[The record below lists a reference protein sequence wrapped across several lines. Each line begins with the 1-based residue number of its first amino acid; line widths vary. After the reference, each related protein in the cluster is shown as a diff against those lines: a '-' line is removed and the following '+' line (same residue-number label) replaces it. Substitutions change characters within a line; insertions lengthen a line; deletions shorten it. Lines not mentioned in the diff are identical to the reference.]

1 MADESARLTI
11 FAHRGARAHAPENT
25 LLAFRLGYALGA
37 DAFEC
42 DVQLTADGGLVVI
55 HDPRLN
61 RTTTGKGPVAART
74 LAELR
79 ELDAGRG
86 ERIPTLEETL
96 ALVRSYGRG
105 VNLEIKAETAEE
117 ARATAAAMEP
127 SLAALEP
134 ALRPLVLVSSFE
146 LGALPAL
153 KQRLPWLRVATLHG
167 GRQWRRP
174 DMLAP
179 ALEMGAEAIHPGTNL
194 VSAELVRRAHEHGL
208 KVHVWTANRWST
220 LRSLL
225 ALGVD
230 GVFSDYPERAVISR
244 MLNGQVSEPPDQAQD
259 DPREE

>member
-1 MADESARLTI
+1 MTDDSARLTI

-55 HDPRLN
+55 HDARLN

-86 ERIPTLEETL
+86 ERIPTLEEVL
-96 ALVRSYGRG
+96 ALARSQGRG
-105 VNLEIKAETAEE
+105 VNLEIKAETEE
-117 ARATAAAMEP
+117 AACATAT
-127 SLAALEP
+127 ALEP
-134 ALRPLVLVSSFE
+134 ALDALDPWMRRLVLVSSFE

-167 GRQWRRP
+167 GRQWRRR
-174 DMLAP
+174 DLLAP
-179 ALEMGAEAIHPGTNL
+179 ALEIGAEAIHPGTTL
-194 VSAELVRRAHEHGL
+194 VSAEVVRRAHGHGL

-244 MLNGQVSEPPDQAQD
+244 MLNGQVDEPLDQARD
-259 DPREE
+259 DPAEE